1 MAEEQQIPAK
11 QQIFD
16 EQQVP
21 NEQQVHHDEQVA
33 SKQTAGSK
41 VLYAEPGEQSSK
53 AKRHK
58 KIEKKCKKTDVE
70 IAEVHSEN
78 EEGQNME
85 NIIGVYQNVI
95 NNDEGNDQNV
105 NKNAEQTNIND
116 MEIERPKSDVE
127 YLDKHLETILE
138 ENVDKRDKIQTIYKD
153 FKSDNTLTI
162 DIESHKTCAQQQED
176 SLYMISFINK
186 LSNNQK
192 VQGHIKDYQ
201 VIKASKD
208 TVINLMNH
216 KFS

>member
-95 NNDEGNDQNV
+95 NNDEGNDQN
-105 NKNAEQTNIND
+105 
-116 MEIERPKSDVE
+116 
-127 YLDKHLETILE
+127 
-138 ENVDKRDKIQTIYKD
+138 RDKIQTIYKD

>member
-1 MAEEQQIPAK
+1 
-11 QQIFD
+11 
-16 EQQVP
+16 
-21 NEQQVHHDEQVA
+21 
-33 SKQTAGSK
+33 
-41 VLYAEPGEQSSK
+41 
-53 AKRHK
+53 
-58 KIEKKCKKTDVE
+58 
-70 IAEVHSEN
+70 
-78 EEGQNME
+78 ME

-95 NNDEGNDQNV
+95 NNDEGNDQN
-105 NKNAEQTNIND
+105 ND

-138 ENVDKRDKIQTIYKD
+138 ENVDKVGKRDKIQTIYKD

>member
-95 NNDEGNDQNV
+95 NNDEGNDQN
-105 NKNAEQTNIND
+105 ND